1 VGLDRRDFLKA
12 AAGAGGAMLLGTQV
26 ARAATRLT
34 PRHHPMKPP
43 SLPDPADSGIEHVV
57 VIMMENRSMDHLLG
71 WHPNADVRWD
81 QTFLDTSGAAHQ
93 PYDLGTMYMGC
104 GFDDPNHGYD
114 GGRTQVN
121 GGAMDGFLQTAPDGD
136 RFPIGYYTEAARPF
150 YNSLARNYT
159 VCDRYFCSTLTST
172 FPNRVFLQAAAT
184 DRMSNTFD
192 TSTLPTIWDRIANS
206 DGAVTAG
213 YYFQDLPTLGLWGTK
228 YIPISN
234 HIEKFFV
241 DAATG
246 QLPNVAFVDPRA
258 LEEGN
263 TGSSGDDHPHA
274 DIRVGEYFIQSI
286 FNAVAQSPAWASTVF
301 IVTYDEWGGFFDHVP
316 PPRAADASTGLD
328 LDLVDGKA
336 LLGARVPVIVASP
349 FSKSDPGDPRVSSFV
364 YDHASILKL
373 IEWRWGFEPLSARD
387 ASADVGNLAW
397 ALDFHTQPDPT
408 LPKLGSAPFVVPTP
422 CNPVVTEEAGD
433 WQQFA
438 TSGLLDGWNV
448 RSTAGV

>member
-1 VGLDRRDFLKA
+1 
-12 AAGAGGAMLLGTQV
+12 MLLSTQV
-26 ARAATRLT
+26 ARAATRLG
-34 PRHHPMKPP
+34 PHGPQPHPHPTKPP

-57 VIMMENRSMDHLLG
+57 VIMMENRSTDHLLG

-81 QTFLDTSGAAHQ
+81 QTFLDNSGGAHQ
-93 PYDLGTMYMGC
+93 PYDLGTTYMGC

-114 GGRTQVN
+114 GGRTQLN
-121 GGAMDGFLQTAPDGD
+121 GGAMDGFLKTAPDGD
-136 RFPIGYYTEAARPF
+136 LFPIGYYTEKARPF
-150 YNSLARNYT
+150 YNSLARNFT

-184 DRMSNTFD
+184 DRLSNTFD
-192 TSTLPTIWDRIANS
+192 TSTLPTIWDRIADS
-206 DGAVTAG
+206 DGEVTAG
-213 YYFQDLPTLGLWGTK
+213 YYFQDLPTVGLWGTK

-274 DIRVGEYFIQSI
+274 DIRVGEYFMQSI

-301 IVTYDEWGGFFDHVP
+301 IITYDEWGGFFDHVA

-336 LLGARVPVIVASP
+336 LLGMRVPVIVASP
-349 FSKSDPGDPRVSSFV
+349 FSKSDPKDPRVSSFV

-387 ASADVGNLAW
+387 ASDDVGNLAW
-397 ALDFHTQPDPT
+397 ALDFHKKPDAT
-408 LPKLGSAPFVVPTP
+408 LPTLGSAPFVVPTP
-422 CNPVVTEEAGD
+422 CNPVITEENGD

-438 TSGLLDGWNV
+438 SSGLLDGWNLRV
-448 RSTAGV
+448 PA